1 VLFFSP
7 DGQSWSSVSVAEINP
22 SRDFPSAVIVGD
34 DALIVRFPEQPDH
47 EEYLEEEPA
56 GLYGDNPDFIWVGRI
71 GGQ

>member
-1 VLFFSP
+1 
-7 DGQSWSSVSVAEINP
+7 
-22 SRDFPSAVIVGD
+22 VIVGD

-47 EEYLEEEPA
+47 EESLEEDPA